1 MSSKPSREKLIGTLT
16 QTKKNYRAAVRW
28 YREVLAYRNTVRG
41 DEWKPE
47 GSWIAEDAE
56 VAYDEVIED
65 IMGYRKQ
72 IDRIKHLLKQGSG

>member
-1 MSSKPSREKLIGTLT
+1 M

-41 DEWKPE
+41 DEWKTE

-56 VAYDEVIED
+56 VAYNEVIED
-65 IMGYRKQ
+65 IMGYREQ
-72 IDRIKHLLKQGSG
+72 IDRIKRLLKQGSFRNGNE